1 MIDPGF
7 QLLECDWLM
16 IGSRGNREGQLRAIN
31 LCRRFDGTVLF
42 REGEVM
48 VIEVSGYP
56 QEIDDLLAKL
66 PREGITHLWR
76 SGQTVQVPG
85 TVVPFDSKFC
95 GMER

>member
-7 QLLECDWLM
+7 QLLGCDWLL
-16 IGSRGNREGQLRAIN
+16 IGSRGNREEQLRAIS
-31 LCRRFDGTVLF
+31 LCRRFAGTVLF

-48 VIEVSGYP
+48 VIEIGGYP
-56 QEIDDLLAKL
+56 QEIDDLLARL

-76 SGQTVQVPG
+76 SGHTVRMPG
-85 TVVPFDSKFC
+85 FVVPLNPKFC